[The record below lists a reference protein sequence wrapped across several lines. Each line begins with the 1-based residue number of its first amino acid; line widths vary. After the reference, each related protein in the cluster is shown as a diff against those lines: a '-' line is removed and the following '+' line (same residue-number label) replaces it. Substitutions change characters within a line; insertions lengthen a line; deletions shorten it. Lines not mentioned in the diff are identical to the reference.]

1 VAEFA
6 PVADVVFV
14 LDSEELVEFDNVEV
28 IELEEDDD
36 EVIAVLDAE
45 ELGLIVGEYATYIP
59 RPRMMMRITTTM
71 TAIAIMLMPLLRP
84 NFRLN
89 D

>member
-1 VAEFA
+1 MAEFA